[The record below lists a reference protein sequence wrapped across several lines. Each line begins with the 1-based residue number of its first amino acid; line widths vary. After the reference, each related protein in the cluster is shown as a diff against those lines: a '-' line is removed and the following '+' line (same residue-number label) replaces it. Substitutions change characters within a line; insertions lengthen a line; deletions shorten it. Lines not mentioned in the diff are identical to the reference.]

1 MKEIFLNV
9 INNGD
14 YELRDMLSK
23 IAERHINN
31 DLTDDEKV
39 ELEELARQNA
49 KQDKGFSA
57 PELRLE
63 EAFKRIQELEDRVK
77 VLENN
82 NSTETDEPVEDE
94 EQEVVDEYPEYKQPT
109 GAHNAYRVGDK
120 ITFNGKKYTCI
131 MDYTAYDPVAY
142 PYAWK
147 EVVEQEEVE

>member
-1 MKEIFLNV
+1 MKELFLNV

-49 KQDKGFSA
+49 KQEKGFSA
-57 PELRLE
+57 PEQRLE

-94 EQEVVDEYPEYKQPT
+94 EVVDEYPEYKQPM
-109 GAHNAYRVGDK
+109 GAHDTYKIGAK

-131 MDYTAYDPVAY
+131 MEHTVYDPITY

-147 EVVEQEEVE
+147 EVAE

>member
-1 MKEIFLNV
+1 MKELFLNV
-9 INNGD
+9 INNGN

-39 ELEELARQNA
+39 ELEELARKNA
-49 KQDKGFSA
+49 KQEKGFSA

-63 EAFKRIQELEDRVK
+63 EAFKRIKELENRVK

-82 NSTETDEPVEDE
+82 SSTETDEPVEDE
-94 EQEVVDEYPEYKQPT
+94 EVVDEYPEYVQPT
-109 GAHNAYRVGDK
+109 GAHNAYRIGAK

-131 MDYTAYDPVAY
+131 MDYTTYDPVTY
-142 PYAWK
+142 PYAWE
-147 EVVEQEEVE
+147 EVVEQEVVE

>member
-1 MKEIFLNV
+1 MKELFLNV

-14 YELRDMLSK
+14 YELRDMLNK

-49 KQDKGFSA
+49 KQEKGFSE

-63 EAFKRIQELEDRVK
+63 EAFRRIQELENRVK

-82 NSTETDEPVEDE
+82 SSTETDEPVEDE
-94 EQEVVDEYPEYKQPT
+94 EVVEEYKEYVQPT

-131 MDYTAYDPVAY
+131 MDYTVYDPVTY
-142 PYAWK
+142 PYAWE

>member
-1 MKEIFLNV
+1 MKELFLNV

-63 EAFKRIQELEDRVK
+63 EAFKRIKELEDRVK

-82 NSTETDEPVEDE
+82 SSTETDEPVEDE
-94 EQEVVDEYPEYKQPT
+94 EVVEEYPEYKQPT
-109 GAHNAYRVGDK
+109 GTHNAYRVGDK

-131 MDYTAYDPVAY
+131 MDYTVYDPVTY
-142 PYAWK
+142 PYAWE
-147 EVVEQEEVE
+147 EVVEQEVVE

>member
-1 MKEIFLNV
+1 
-9 INNGD
+9 
-14 YELRDMLSK
+14 MLSK

>member
-1 MKEIFLNV
+1 MKNLFDNV

-14 YELRDMLSK
+14 YELRDMLNK
-23 IAERHINN
+23 IAERHING

-49 KQDKGFSA
+49 KQEKGFSA

-63 EAFKRIQELEDRVK
+63 EAFKRIKELEDRVK

-94 EQEVVDEYPEYKQPT
+94 EVVEEYPEYKQPT
-109 GAHNAYRVGDK
+109 GAHNAYRIGDK

-147 EVVEQEEVE
+147 EVVEQKEVE